1 VVVSMPA
8 DSLSKTLEDWP
19 AAAKASSGNIELA
32 DVGRATVP
40 RLAAELLELNSGTE
54 DLRAHF

>member
-1 VVVSMPA
+1 MPA
-8 DSLSKTLEDWP
+8 DSLYKTLEGWP

-32 DVGRATVP
+32 DLGRATVP